1 MMWVIGIISVLGV
14 TTAIYSLAKIGK
26 VKGIVELLLA
36 IICPT
41 IAIWFGSLQ
50 YGRAFGG
57 TKWEF
62 FVHSATVDGDIWP
75 WILLILLIA
84 EIVCI
89 ARTAYFFAREKK

>member
-1 MMWVIGIISVLGV
+1 MIWVIGIISVLGV
-14 TTAIYSLAKIGK
+14 ATAIYSLVKISK
-26 VKGIVELLLA
+26 VRGIVELLLA

-57 TKWEF
+57 TKLEF
-62 FVHSATVDGDIWP
+62 FVHSATVDGDLWP
-75 WILLILLIA
+75 WILFVLLIA

-89 ARTAYFFAREKK
+89 VRTAFVFEKNK